1 MFTSQS
7 SQNWS
12 PIEELRI
19 GSPHAALPCQTR
31 NREYLDVTPGMP
43 RVRIKI
49 DPTQNTV
56 LQPVLRGYSYSC
68 AALIWSSLVR

>member
-19 GSPHAALPCQTR
+19 GSDHAALPCQTR

-43 RVRIKI
+43 WVRIKI

-56 LQPVLRGYSYSC
+56 LRGYSYSC
-68 AALIWSSLVR
+68 APLIWSSLVR